1 MDNIPIYCVYL
12 NTEDFHRNRIIYF
25 LVIMSIEENNHW
37 KPFVFYLLIKFVI
50 PMIAIDRSID
60 DFVRF
65 SCRSNIRKISFS
77 YVEIMNVLQSIESMD
92 FMTNVNVDIISNS
105 GKHLPIVLIVYQ

>member
-1 MDNIPIYCVYL
+1 
-12 NTEDFHRNRIIYF
+12 
-25 LVIMSIEENNHW
+25 
-37 KPFVFYLLIKFVI
+37 
-50 PMIAIDRSID
+50 MIAIDRSID

-105 GKHLPIVLIVYQ
+105 GKHLPIVLIVYLLPLSSMKKSSVATEVRIDRLR